1 LKIKNGCIVE
11 LSYKLEDEQGGVVEE
26 SGEGGPM
33 SYLHGYGEIPPGLE
47 QKLDGAEEGA
57 ELRVTL
63 MPGEAFGDY
72 DPDKILAVPRDQFP
86 EDAEI
91 VPGDMITVSV
101 ADDEDPDVEGG
112 EMDTRVVEISPDAIV
127 LDANHPYAGKKMTF
141 DLRVLSVRVA
151 SQEEIEEHEA
161 GDEDDEEDE
170 DAGEGE
176 GEGDGDEADE
186 KKGAAGE
193 GG

>member
-11 LSYKLEDEQGGVVEE
+11 LSYKLQDEEGGVVEE
-26 SGEGGPM
+26 SGESGPM

-47 QKLDGAEEGA
+47 QKLEGVEA
-57 ELRVTL
+57 GTELKVTL

-86 EDAEI
+86 ADAEI

-127 LDANHPYAGKKMTF
+127 LDANHPYAGKRMTF

-151 SQEEIEEHEA
+151 SEEEIQEHEE
-161 GDEDDEEDE
+161 GGED
-170 DAGEGE
+170 
-176 GEGDGDEADE
+176 
-186 KKGAAGE
+186 GE
-193 GG
+193 GGEEADADESKGTARE